1 VTCHGGAHETIR
13 RILVAVLF
21 AAMAVS
27 LGESDRV
34 SRAQIVDNVSVSV
47 RVSPLQAKLVVAPER
62 VRVGR
67 VVVAISQISNVGHS
81 RVFVL
86 ESRLGYQT
94 GALRVLLHIGP
105 RETAIRPHAHRTD
118 VWVLLAQRP
127 GQFVLVASAAAM
139 TSDGVPIHVDSNGE
153 MLDVRPR

>member
-1 VTCHGGAHETIR
+1 MTCHGGAHETTR
-13 RILVAVLF
+13 RILIAVLL

-27 LGESDRV
+27 FGESAGV
-34 SRAQIVDNVSVSV
+34 SRAQIIDNVSVSV
-47 RVSPLQAKLVVAPER
+47 RVSPLQAKLVVVPDR
-62 VRVGR
+62 VRVGQ

-94 GALRVLLHIGP
+94 GALRVLSHIGP
-105 RETAIRPHAHRTD
+105 RETAIRPYAYRTD

-127 GQFVLVASAAAM
+127 GQFVLVASATAM

-153 MLDVRPR
+153 MLNVRPR